1 MIVTKILCQDV
12 SNRST
17 ILFNA
22 ILPFLRSD
30 TSVLD
35 IGCGYADYPKFQ
47 GTILPLLLN
56 TSLPKLAYYGIDNRP
71 EVIAQCKTAYP
82 WGEWTMGDASRFVL
96 KRQYDTVF
104 HLGFDRKDL
113 SDTWLVHQNL
123 QDAGYKPRIVFLEA
137 GSPIGV
143 MSKHV
148 ESFHEVQALYSK
160 WGYILRANDEYMW
173 SYKVT
178 QPSRRYAIM
187 ERNE

>member
-47 GTILPLLLN
+47 GTILPLLLKE
-56 TSLPKLAYYGIDNRP
+56 SLPKLTYHGIDNRS
-71 EVIAQCKTAYP
+71 EVIAQCKMAYP
-82 WGEWTMGDASRFVL
+82 WGEWTVGDASRFVPERL
-96 KRQYDTVF
+96 YDIVF

-113 SDTWLVHQNL
+113 SDAWKIHSKLS
-123 QDAGYKPRIVFLEA
+123 PRIVLLEA
-137 GSPIGV
+137 GSPSADII
-143 MSKHV
+143 SKHI
-148 ESFHEVQALYSK
+148 ESYLEVLV
-160 WGYILRANDEYMW
+160 GYEMRGYFLRADNNYIW
-173 SYKVT
+173 SYPVT
-178 QPSRRYAIM
+178 QPSRRYAIL
-187 ERNE
+187 ERDE